1 MSSNLL
7 YDPSGSSHD
16 DPQPMPAATPPTR
29 PPGRQRRGRWWQAW
43 RWLVDR
49 VRPVSQW
56 TLRAQLVAATVA
68 LITIV
73 GLLTGVFTIVAL
85 DRYLTA
91 QVDEQLTTSL
101 VRWTGPAPG
110 GPPGGFGADQGA
122 GGGPGNAG
130 LVAALGQIDL
140 GWATTSQNDRVD
152 LTAAQL
158 QLLNNSSVGRSA
170 KTVDLGGSL
179 GNYRVMA
186 ARGRVQVGDLVVP
199 ATIVVGLPT
208 GPQDAT
214 VHRMIWIAIASVAAG
229 IVVAGGIGT
238 WIVRR
243 SLAPL
248 RRVAA
253 TASRVSE
260 LNLAEGQVALLDR
273 LPTTDTDTRTEVGQV
288 GAAFNGMLDHVD
300 EALGARQSSEQ
311 RVRQF
316 VADASHELR
325 TPLASIKGYAEL
337 SRREGEPVP
346 EGVRHALTRIES
358 EADRMAGLVG
368 DLLLLA
374 RLDAGRPLDRD
385 EVDLSMLV
393 VNAVSDA
400 HAAAPDHD
408 FSLDL
413 PPDPICVVGDEARLH
428 QVVANLLANARA
440 HTPAGTR
447 VTTSVRRAGPQV
459 RLSVQDDGPGV
470 PESLQGNVFER
481 FARGDDARNRAK
493 GSTGLGLSIVAAVVR
508 AHGGSVELKSR
519 PGDTTFTIVLPAP
532 AT

>member
-1 MSSNLL
+1 V
-7 YDPSGSSHD
+7 
-16 DPQPMPAATPPTR
+16 
-29 PPGRQRRGRWWQAW
+29 W
-43 RWLVDR
+43 RSLHEH
-49 VRPVSQW
+49 VRPISQW
-56 TLRAQLVAATVA
+56 TLRAKLVAATVA

-91 QVDEQLTTSL
+91 QVDEQLTASL
-101 VRWTGPAPG
+101 VRLAGPAPAGSPGSVG
-110 GPPGGFGADQGA
+110 GEQDG

-130 LVAALGQIDL
+130 LVATLGQL
-140 GWATTSQNDRVD
+140 NGGWATTSHNERVN
-152 LTAAQL
+152 LTPAQF
-158 QLLNNSSVGRSA
+158 QLLNDAGLGRSA
-170 KTVDLGGSL
+170 KRVDLGGSL
-179 GNYRVMA
+179 GDYRLMA
-186 ARGRVQVGDLVVP
+186 ARGRVEVGDSGLAIP

-214 VHRMIWIAIASVAAG
+214 VQRMIGIALACVAAG
-229 IVVAGGIGT
+229 ILVAGGIGT

-243 SLAPL
+243 SLTPL

-260 LNLAEGQVALLDR
+260 LNLAEGQVDLLER
-273 LPTTDTDTRTEVGQV
+273 VPATDTDTRTEVGQV
-288 GAAFNGMLDHVD
+288 GAAFNDMLDHVD
-300 EALGARQSSEQ
+300 EALGARHRSEQ

-337 SRREGEPVP
+337 SRREGQPVP

-374 RLDAGRPLDRD
+374 RLDAGRPLDRH

-408 FSLDL
+408 FVLDL
-413 PPDPICVVGDEARLH
+413 PPDPICVTGDEARLH
-428 QVVANLLANARA
+428 QVVANLLANART
-440 HTPAGTR
+440 HTPAGTM
-447 VTTSVRRAGPQV
+447 VTTAVRRVGPKV
-459 RLSVQDDGPGV
+459 RVSVHDDGPGV
-470 PESLQGNVFER
+470 PESLQGNAFER
-481 FARGDDARNRAK
+481 FARGDDARSRAG

-508 AHGGSVELKSR
+508 AHDGAVELTSR
-519 PGDTTFTIVLPAP
+519 PGDTTFTVVLPA
-532 AT
+532 ASS